1 MAAEERLYELIP
13 STFGE
18 LALVWTDAPFSPKVV
33 EILLPLKASTVEPGM
48 RAVRTHP
55 GLVPLVESISRYLA
69 GEDVDLPT
77 DLLDRSCCSPFQ
89 WTVLMAERSIP
100 RGFVTS
106 YSNLAAQA
114 GRPRAQRA
122 VGSALASNPFPL
134 VIPCHRTVRR
144 DGSLGGYGGGLP
156 MKRALLHLEGVGFD
170 PLGRVRP
177 QFFWHW
183 ETCR

>member
-89 WTVLMAERSIP
+89 WTVLMAERTIP

-106 YSNLAAQA
+106 YSTLATHIGHPQA
-114 GRPRAQRA
+114 YRA
-122 VGSALASNPFPL
+122 VGTALARNPFPL
-134 VIPCHRTVRR
+134 VIPCHRTLRG
-144 DGSLGGYGGGLP
+144 DGTLGGFGGGLP
-156 MKRALLHLEGVGFD
+156 MKRALLEMEGVGFD
-170 PLGRVRP
+170 PRGRVRSE
-177 QFFWHW
+177 FFWDWALAH
-183 ETCR
+183 